1 VVFLEPTR
9 LYRLFKEEVADSG
22 EAAALD
28 TCFTLREGSDL
39 TLVTWGAMVYES
51 LQAADEL
58 AEQGIA
64 VEVIDVAT
72 LKPIDFDTI
81 LASVAKTGRCVVVT
95 EAPHHCS
102 IASEI
107 AATLAEQGLLTL
119 LAPVQRVTAPD
130 VVVPLPRL
138 EHHYLPDK
146 RRILAAVRKTL
157 EFA

>member
-1 VVFLEPTR
+1 MR
-9 LYRLFKEEVADSG
+9 L
-22 EAAALD
+22 
-28 TCFTLREGSDL
+28 
-39 TLVTWGAMVYES
+39 
-51 LQAADEL
+51 
-58 AEQGIA
+58 
-64 VEVIDVAT
+64 
-72 LKPIDFDTI
+72 
-81 LASVAKTGRCVVVT
+81 CVPSQNGLVT

-138 EHHYLPDK
+138 ERHYLPDK
-146 RRILAAVRKTL
+146 RHILAAVRKTL